1 MLQLLSQRWQ
11 RTLQA
16 TTMMGKTLL
25 VTISATTGLLGS
37 NAAIESV
44 WAADWVTIQ
53 KRGYLTVAVT
63 EDAYPIAFRDETGQL
78 QGFEIDLAHQLAQEL
93 LGKPEAVRF
102 QVVRYRDRLQ
112 AVMDDRVDLA
122 IAQMTATTSRRRM
135 VDFSPPYYYNRTV
148 LLTNQ
153 PQLSRL
159 TQFTSF
165 PIGVLKQSS
174 AIALLQVQFPQQTL
188 VELPSYQ
195 AGQEKLASGEIAALA
210 LDFTTALAW
219 VRQYPSDRILPE
231 ALGRY
236 PLSIVLPRGLQ
247 FAELRNQV
255 NQTLQRLKQQ
265 GWLNDRLRY
274 WGLEEPVSHTPP
286 ASGKSSVPS
295 LDRRDREMGK

>member
-1 MLQLLSQRWQ
+1 
-11 RTLQA
+11 
-16 TTMMGKTLL
+16 MMGKTLL
-25 VTISATTGLLGS
+25 VTSVAIAGLLG
-37 NAAIESV
+37 AHGAIEAA
-44 WAADWVTIQ
+44 WAADWATIQ

-63 EDAYPIAFRDETGQL
+63 EDAYPIAFRDQTGQL

-93 LGKPEAVRF
+93 FGKSEAVRF
-102 QVVRYRDRLQ
+102 QVVRHHDRLQ
-112 AVMDDRVDLA
+112 AVLDDRVDLA
-122 IAQMTATTSRRRM
+122 IAQVTATTSRRRV

-159 TQFTSF
+159 NQFTSR
-165 PIGVLKQSS
+165 PIGVLQQSS
-174 AIALLQVQFPQQTL
+174 AIALLQAQFPQGTL

-195 AGQEKLASGEIAALA
+195 AGQGKLASGEIAALA

-236 PLSIVLPRGLQ
+236 PLGIVFPRGLQ
-247 FAELRNQV
+247 FAEFRNRV

-265 GWLNDRLRY
+265 GWLDDRLRY
-274 WGLEEPVSHTPP
+274 WGLEESVNSPPPISGNNAP
-286 ASGKSSVPS
+286 ASGKSSVRA
-295 LDRRDREMGK
+295 LDRSDREMGK